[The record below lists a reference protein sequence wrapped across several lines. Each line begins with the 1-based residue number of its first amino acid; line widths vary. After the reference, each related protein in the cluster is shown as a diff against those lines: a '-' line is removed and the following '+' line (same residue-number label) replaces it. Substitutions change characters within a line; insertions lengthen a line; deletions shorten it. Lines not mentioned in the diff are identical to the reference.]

1 MFENISVKYALKL
14 AYEGKAILYDLRDED
29 SYKMGHLPT
38 AIRIEE
44 DSLEQELG
52 KWIKKNDEFDV
63 NAKYRILENYGKQ
76 EASGKKIILYCDYGN
91 RSLRLAKELTEKGY
105 DNIASIVGGYQAY
118 EGYVER
124 KKSDFWTMEWKEKS
138 VDSRRLDK

>member
-14 AYEGKAILYDLRDED
+14 AYEGKAILYDLRDEE

-44 DSLEQELG
+44 DSLEQEFG
-52 KWIKKNDEFDV
+52 K
-63 NAKYRILENYGKQ
+63 
-76 EASGKKIILYCDYGN
+76 KKIILYCDYGN
-91 RSLRLAKELTEKGY
+91 RSLRLAKELAEKGY

-124 KKSDFWTMEWKEKS
+124 QKSDFWTMEWKEKS